1 MAAPKK
7 ANVGPAAEAR
17 RQIGLET
24 AAVKLRAA
32 GRETTTGPPTPTRHY
47 HDGAHCWTPTLCA
60 GREALDKLREF
71 VTSKGDTEALMLVD
85 QLAEYLGLPA
95 PRMGDWQRRYITVKE
110 DFKAESNRAWRMLR
124 DPGHPGS

>member
-32 GRETTTGPPTPTRHY
+32 GRDNIDPPAPARHY
-47 HDGAHCWTPTLCA
+47 HRDGFRCWTPTLCA
-60 GREALDKLREF
+60 GLEAADNLRAFAAERGDAELLALVERIAESLPAYPHTVALD
-71 VTSKGDTEALMLVD
+71 
-85 QLAEYLGLPA
+85 
-95 PRMGDWQRRYITVKE
+95 
-110 DFKAESNRAWRMLR
+110 N
-124 DPGHPGS
+124 GHPGRAAFLQAFADRARNYI